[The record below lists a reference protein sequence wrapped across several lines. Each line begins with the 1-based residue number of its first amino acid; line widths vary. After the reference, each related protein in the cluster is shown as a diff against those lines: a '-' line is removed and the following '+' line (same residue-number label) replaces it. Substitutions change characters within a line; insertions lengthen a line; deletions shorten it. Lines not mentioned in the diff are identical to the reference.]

1 MLKKIVGINMKVHF
15 IAIGGS
21 AMHNLAIALCQKGIT
36 VTGSDDEIFD
46 PAKSRLEKYGLLPKE
61 EGWHPERITPDLD
74 AVVLGMHARIDNPEL
89 LRAQELGLKIYS
101 YPEYLYEQ
109 SKDKLR
115 IVVGGSH
122 GKTTTTA
129 MILHVLAHCG
139 IEADYMVGAQLKGFE
154 VMVRLSHTAKVMVI
168 EGDEYLTSPIDRRP
182 KFHLYKPNVAIITGI
197 EWDHINVF
205 PTFDIYREQFAKFI
219 DLIEP
224 FPGAPASCRH
234 AGGTPAVQG
243 TLIYCDEDK
252 EVHRVAVENRRTDIQ
267 KLPYRCP
274 EHRVENGVTYLTAR
288 GKTDSHTT
296 PLKVFGHHNLLNLT
310 AARLACRQVGV
321 TDEQF
326 DEAISTFEGASKRL
340 ELVKKSDTYAV
351 YKDFAHAP
359 SKLRATI
366 HAMREQYPGRKL
378 VACMELH
385 TFSSL
390 TQEFLQQYNHTM
402 DEADVRYV
410 YYSQHALQLK
420 KLPDLHPDEVK
431 AAFEGDAGKMPAVHP
446 VEVFT
451 DSKKLVECVIAL
463 MRNSV
468 SADAPATD
476 AITQSHNNAIN
487 LLMMSSGNFD
497 GIDFAQLADEII

>member
-1 MLKKIVGINMKVHF
+1 MKVHF

-21 AMHNLAIALCQKGIT
+21 AMHNLAIALCQKGIN

-46 PAKSRLEKYGLLPKE
+46 PAKSRLEKYGLLPE
-61 EGWHPERITPDLD
+61 SFGWHPERITPDLD

-109 SKDKLR
+109 SKDKKR

-154 VMVRLSHTAKVMVI
+154 VMVRLSETAKVMVI

-205 PTFDIYREQFAKFI
+205 PTFDIYREQFSKFI

-224 FPGAPASCRH
+224 IDGIE
-234 AGGTPAVQG
+234 G
-243 TLIYCDEDK
+243 TLIYCDEDA

-267 KLPYRCP
+267 KLPYVCP
-274 EHRVENGVTYLTAR
+274 EHRVENGVTYLLGTQASRLQAAGTAAHPDAA
-288 GKTDSHTT
+288 GTAAHPV
-296 PLKVFGHHNLLNLT
+296 PLQVFGRHNLLNLT

-340 ELVKKSDTYAV
+340 ELVKKSDTCAV

-390 TQEFLQQYNHTM
+390 TQEFLQQYRGTM
-402 DEADVRYV
+402 DEADVRCV
-410 YYSQHALQLK
+410 YFSQHALQLK
-420 KLPDLHPDEVK
+420 KLPPLDPEEVK
-431 AAFEGDAGKMPAVHP
+431 AAFEGTPSGTQASRLHAAETAAHP

-451 DSKKLVECVIAL
+451 DSAAMVAKVKAMEWK
-463 MRNSV
+463 
-468 SADAPATD
+468 DA
-476 AITQSHNNAIN
+476 N

-497 GIDFAQLADEII
+497 GIDFNQLAEEVLI

>member
-1 MLKKIVGINMKVHF
+1 MRVHF

-21 AMHNLAIALCQKGIT
+21 AMHNLAIALCQKGIN

-61 EGWHPERITPDLD
+61 FGWHPERITKDLD

-89 LRAQELGLKIYS
+89 LRAQDLGLKIYS

-182 KFHLYKPNVAIITGI
+182 KFHLYKPNVAIITGL

-205 PTFDIYREQFAKFI
+205 PTFDIYRDQFSQFI
-219 DLIEP
+219 NLIE
-224 FPGAPASCRH
+224 SD
-234 AGGTPAVQG
+234 G

-252 EVHRVAVENRRTDIQ
+252 EVHRVAVENQRTDIQ
-267 KLPYRCP
+267 KLPYVCP
-274 EHRVENGVTYLTAR
+274 ENVVENGVTYLANR
-288 GKTDSHTT
+288 T
-296 PLKVFGHHNLLNLT
+296 PLMVFGHHNLLNLT

-326 DEAISTFEGASKRL
+326 DETISSFEGASKRL
-340 ELVKKSDTYAV
+340 ELVKKSDSCAV

-366 HAMREQYPGRKL
+366 HAMREQYPDRRL

-390 TQEFLQQYNHTM
+390 TQEFLQQYAHSM

-410 YYSQHALQLK
+410 YFSQHALQLK
-420 KLPDLHPDEVK
+420 KLPPLDPEEVRR
-431 AAFEGDAGKMPAVHP
+431 AFGGD

-451 DSKKLVECVIAL
+451 DSTAMVTKVKAMEWK
-463 MRNSV
+463 
-468 SADAPATD
+468 
-476 AITQSHNNAIN
+476 NAN

>member
-1 MLKKIVGINMKVHF
+1 
-15 IAIGGS
+15 
-21 AMHNLAIALCQKGIT
+21 MHNLAIALCQKGIT

-46 PAKSRLEKYGLLPKE
+46 PAKSRLEKYSLLPKE
-61 EGWHPERITPDLD
+61 FGWHPERITKDLD

-205 PTFDIYREQFAKFI
+205 PTFDIYRDQFAQFI
-219 DLIEP
+219 NLIEP
-224 FPGAPASCRH
+224 KGTSPH
-234 AGGTPAVQG
+234 KAGLSDSTGV
-243 TLIYCDEDK
+243 LIYCDEDT
-252 EVHRVAVENRRTDIQ
+252 EVHRVAVENKRTDIQ
-267 KLPYRCP
+267 KLPYVCP
-274 EHRVENGVTYLTAR
+274 EHVVENGVTYLLGTQASR
-288 GKTDSHTT
+288 LHATETVAHPV
-296 PLKVFGHHNLLNLT
+296 PLQVFGHHNLLNLT

-326 DEAISTFEGASKRL
+326 NEAISTFEGASKRL
-340 ELVKKSDTYAV
+340 ELVKKNDTCAV

-366 HAMREQYPGRKL
+366 HAMCEQYPDRRL

-390 TQEFLQQYNHTM
+390 TQEFLQQYAHSM

-410 YYSQHALQLK
+410 YFSQHALQLK
-420 KLPDLHPDEVK
+420 KLPPLDPEEVRRAFGGNPEGEPNTDENK
-431 AAFEGDAGKMPAVHP
+431 NNAVRN

-451 DSKKLVECVIAL
+451 DSTAMVAKVKAMEWK
-463 MRNSV
+463 
-468 SADAPATD
+468 
-476 AITQSHNNAIN
+476 NAN

>member
-1 MLKKIVGINMKVHF
+1 
-15 IAIGGS
+15 
-21 AMHNLAIALCQKGIT
+21 MHNLAIALCQKGIT

-46 PAKSRLEKYGLLPKE
+46 PAKSRLEKYGLLPE
-61 EGWHPERITPDLD
+61 SFGWHPERITKDLD

-115 IVVGGSH
+115 IVIGGSH

-205 PTFDIYREQFAKFI
+205 PTFDIYREQFSKFI

-224 FPGAPASCRH
+224 N
-234 AGGTPAVQG
+234 G
-243 TLIYCDEDK
+243 TLVYCDEDK
-252 EVHRVAVENRRTDIQ
+252 EVHRVAVENPRTDIQ
-267 KLPYRCP
+267 KQPYVCP
-274 EHRVENGVTYLTAR
+274 EHRVVDGVTYLVGSGECVVDSNR
-288 GKTDSHTT
+288 GQVLPTTHYPLST
-296 PLKVFGHHNLLNLT
+296 PLMVFGHHNLLNLT

-340 ELVKKSDTYAV
+340 ELVKKSDTCAV

-366 HAMREQYPGRKL
+366 HAMREQYPDRKL

-390 TQEFLQQYNHTM
+390 TQEFLQQYAHSM

-410 YYSQHALQLK
+410 YFSLHALQLK
-420 KLPDLHPDEVK
+420 KLPPLDPEEVRR
-431 AAFEGDAGKMPAVHP
+431 AFGGD

-451 DSKKLVECVIAL
+451 DSAAMVDKVKAMEWK
-463 MRNSV
+463 
-468 SADAPATD
+468 
-476 AITQSHNNAIN
+476 NAN